1 MKTFSDF
8 MEQIASIAPG
18 PQTIA
23 VQKSRQLSGQ
33 IQRSHVHR
41 EMQQRANAEMKA
53 KQKRITDAEN
63 RI

>member
-1 MKTFSDF
+1 
-8 MEQIASIAPG
+8 MEQIASIQPG

-41 EMQQRANAEMKA
+41 EMQQRANSELKA
-53 KQKRITDAEN
+53 KQQRIRDAQN
-63 RI
+63 R